1 MLMIKHYGKKLTPKE
16 AARLIIDEGIENG
29 CNHWEEDSSTGFYI
43 GQEATPEEM
52 SRISEQIAILIK
64 RIERNVLKVCDLN
77 DKLAQR
83 EDIE

>member
-1 MLMIKHYGKKLTPKE
+1 MIVSEGKKLTPKE
-16 AARLIIDEGIENG
+16 AARLIVSEGIDQS
-29 CNHWEEDSSTGFYI
+29 CNHWEWDTSTGQYI

-52 SRISEQIAILIK
+52 SRISEQVVILIK